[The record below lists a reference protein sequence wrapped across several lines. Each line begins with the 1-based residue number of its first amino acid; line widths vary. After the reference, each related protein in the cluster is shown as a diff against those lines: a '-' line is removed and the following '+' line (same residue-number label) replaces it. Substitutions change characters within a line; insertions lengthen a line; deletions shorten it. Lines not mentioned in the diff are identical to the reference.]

1 MRREQMKILVIG
13 ASGIVGQ
20 SIVNELSR
28 DHQVIR
34 VGKTQGDFQVDL
46 TSEESVKALFASTG
60 KVDAVISATGGVH
73 FGPLGEM
80 TSAQFDSG
88 LQDKLMG
95 QVRLVLIGKAFVNPG
110 GSFTL
115 TSGILAQQPIRTGV
129 NATTV
134 NAALEGFVLAAANE
148 LNGLRINAVSPTV
161 LTESLESYGPFF
173 PGFESAP
180 ASRVA
185 LAYRRSVDG
194 NETGRVYRVW

>member
-1 MRREQMKILVIG
+1 MKILVIG
-13 ASGIVGQ
+13 ASGTVGQ
-20 SIVNELSR
+20 GIVQALGR
-28 DHQVIR
+28 DHQIIR
-34 VGKTQGDFQVDL
+34 VGKTRGDFQVDL
-46 TSEESVKALFASTG
+46 TREESVKALFAQTG
-60 KVDAVISATGGVH
+60 KVDAVISAAGGVH
-73 FGPLGEM
+73 FGPLAEM
-80 TSAQFDSG
+80 SSEQFNSG

-115 TSGILAQQPIRTGV
+115 TTGILAQQPIRTGV
-129 NATTV
+129 NATAV

-148 LNGLRINAVSPTV
+148 LHGLRINAVSPTV

-185 LAYRRSVDG
+185 LAYRRSVEGID
-194 NETGRVYRVW
+194 TGRVFRVW

>member
-1 MRREQMKILVIG
+1 MKILVIG
-13 ASGIVGQ
+13 ASGTVGQ
-20 SIVNELSR
+20 GIVQELGR

-34 VGKTQGDFQVDL
+34 VGKTRGDFQVDL
-46 TSEESVKALFASTG
+46 TREESVKALFAQTG
-60 KVDAVISATGGVH
+60 KVDAVISAAGGVH
-73 FGPLGEM
+73 FGPLADMSSE
-80 TSAQFDSG
+80 QFNSG

-115 TSGILAQQPIRTGV
+115 TTGILAQQPIRTGV
-129 NATTV
+129 NATAV
-134 NAALEGFVLAAANE
+134 NAALEGFVLAAASE
-148 LNGLRINAVSPTV
+148 LHGLRINAVSPTV

-185 LAYRRSVDG
+185 LAYRRSVEGID
-194 NETGRVYRVW
+194 NGRVFRVW

>member
-1 MRREQMKILVIG
+1 MKILVIG
-13 ASGIVGQ
+13 ASGTVGQ

-46 TSEESVKALFASTG
+46 TREESVKALFASTG

-129 NATTV
+129 NATAV

>member
-1 MRREQMKILVIG
+1 MKILVIG
-13 ASGIVGQ
+13 ATGTVGQ
-20 SIVNELSR
+20 GIVNELSR
-28 DHQVIR
+28 DNQVIR
-34 VGKTQGDFQVDL
+34 VGKTQGDYQVDL
-46 TSEESVKALFASTG
+46 TSEESVRALFAQTG

-73 FGPLGEM
+73 FGPLSGM
-80 TSAQFDSG
+80 TSEQFNSG

-95 QVRLVLIGKAFVNPG
+95 QVRLVLIGKEFVNPG

-115 TSGILAQQPIRTGV
+115 TTGILTQQPIRTGV
-129 NATTV
+129 NATAV

-148 LNGLRINAVSPTV
+148 LAGLRINAVSPTV
-161 LTESLESYGPFF
+161 LTEALESYGPFF

-194 NETGRVYRVW
+194 VETGKVYRVW

>member
-1 MRREQMKILVIG
+1 MKILVIG
-13 ASGIVGQ
+13 ASGTVGQ

-46 TSEESVKALFASTG
+46 TREESVKALFARTG

-134 NAALEGFVLAAANE
+134 NAALEGFVLAVANE

>member
-1 MRREQMKILVIG
+1 MKILVIG
-13 ASGIVGQ
+13 ASGTVGQ
-20 SIVNELSR
+20 GIVNELSR

-60 KVDAVISATGGVH
+60 KVDAVISATGGVY

-129 NATTV
+129 NATAV

>member
-1 MRREQMKILVIG
+1 MKILVIG
-13 ASGIVGQ
+13 ASGTVGQ
-20 SIVNELSR
+20 GIVQALGR

-34 VGKTQGDFQVDL
+34 VGKTRGDFQVDL
-46 TSEESVKALFASTG
+46 TREESVKALFAQTG
-60 KVDAVISATGGVH
+60 KVDAVISAAGGVH
-73 FGPLGEM
+73 FGPLAEM
-80 TSAQFDSG
+80 SSDQFNSG

-115 TSGILAQQPIRTGV
+115 TTGILAQQPIRTGV
-129 NATTV
+129 NATAV

-148 LNGLRINAVSPTV
+148 LHGLRINAVSPTV

-185 LAYRRSVDG
+185 LAYRRSVEGID
-194 NETGRVYRVW
+194 NGRVFRVW

>member
-1 MRREQMKILVIG
+1 MVIG
-13 ASGIVGQ
+13 ASGTIGRGVVENLQ
-20 SIVNELSR
+20 R

-46 TSEESVKALFASTG
+46 TDESSVKALFANTG
-60 KVDAVISATGGVH
+60 KVDGIIATTGGVH
-73 FGPLGEM
+73 FGPLSEM
-80 TSAQFDSG
+80 SSEQFISG

-95 QVRLVLIGKAFVNPG
+95 QVRLVLIGKDYLNPG

-115 TSGILAQQPIRTGV
+115 TTGILTQHPIRTGV

-134 NAALEGFVLAAANE
+134 NAAVEGFVMSAANE
-148 LNGLRINAVSPTV
+148 LQGQRINAVSPTV
-161 LTESLESYGPFF
+161 LTEALDKYGPFF

-185 LAYRRSVDG
+185 LAYRRSLEG
-194 NETGRVYRVW
+194 IETGKVYRVW

>member
-1 MRREQMKILVIG
+1 MKILVIG
-13 ASGIVGQ
+13 ASGTVGQ
-20 SIVNELSR
+20 GIVNELSR

-34 VGKTQGDFQVDL
+34 VGKTRGDFQVDL
-46 TSEESVKALFASTG
+46 TREESVKALFAKTG

-73 FGPLGEM
+73 FGPLADM
-80 TSAQFDSG
+80 TSTQFDSG

-95 QVRLVLIGKAFVNPG
+95 QVRLVLIGKDFLNPG

-115 TSGILAQQPIRTGV
+115 TTGILAQQPIRTGV
-129 NATTV
+129 NATAV

-161 LTESLESYGPFF
+161 LTEALESYGPFF

-194 NETGRVYRVW
+194 NDSGKIYRVW

>member
-1 MRREQMKILVIG
+1 MKILVIG
-13 ASGIVGQ
+13 ASGTVGQ

-46 TSEESVKALFASTG
+46 TREESVKALFASTG

-80 TSAQFDSG
+80 TSAQFDRG

-115 TSGILAQQPIRTGV
+115 TSGILTQQPIRTGV
-129 NATTV
+129 NATAV

>member
-1 MRREQMKILVIG
+1 MKILVIG
-13 ASGIVGQ
+13 ASGTVGQ
-20 SIVNELSR
+20 GIVSELSR

-34 VGKTQGDFQVDL
+34 VGRTQGDFQVDL
-46 TSEESVKALFASTG
+46 TSEESVKALFAQTG

-73 FGPLGEM
+73 FGPLSEM
-80 TSAQFDSG
+80 TSEQFNHG

-95 QVRLVLIGKAFVNPG
+95 QVRLVMIGKDFVNPG

-129 NATTV
+129 NATAV
-134 NAALEGFVLAAANE
+134 NAALEGFVLAAATE
-148 LNGLRINAVSPTV
+148 LSGLRINAVSPTV
-161 LTESLESYGPFF
+161 LSEALESYGPFF

-180 ASRVA
+180 AARVA

-194 NETGRVYRVW
+194 VETGRVYRVW